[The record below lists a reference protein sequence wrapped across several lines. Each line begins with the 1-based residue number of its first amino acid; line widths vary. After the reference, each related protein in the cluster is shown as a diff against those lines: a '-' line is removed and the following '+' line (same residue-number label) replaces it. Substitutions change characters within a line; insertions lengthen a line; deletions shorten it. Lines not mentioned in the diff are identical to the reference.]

1 MVKGKYIN
9 EKAHAAYK
17 EAEKKVKPKAEGPL
31 SKYKEEEFKKASSVT
46 NVEEG
51 KKITPEIEKKSSIT
65 NVKEGLDNIRD
76 AVLGCK
82 DDMIKIRTDMLKMM
96 EEIDKM
102 TMSIRVLATR
112 LNRVDGMGK

>member
-9 EKAHAAYK
+9 EEARKAYK
-17 EAEKKVKPKAEGPL
+17 KAEKKVKPKAEGPL
-31 SKYKEEEFKKASSVT
+31 SKYKE
-46 NVEEG
+46 N
-51 KKITPEIEKKSSIT
+51 SI
-65 NVKEGLDNIRD
+65 NALDE
-76 AVLGCK
+76 VLKCK
-82 DDMIKIRTDMLKMM
+82 DDMIAIRTDMLKMM